1 MTDRLPHLAF
11 VFPGQ
16 GSQSLGMLAD
26 MAAAH
31 HEVTATFDQASKVLG
46 FDLWNLV
53 QSGPEAELNRTEN
66 TQPALLTAGVALWR
80 VWESRKGPRPAWLAG
95 HSLGEYTA
103 LVCAGALDFEAAVAL
118 VAERGRLMQEAVP
131 VGAGAMAAVLGLD
144 DQAVG
149 EVCQSAAQGEVVE
162 PVNFNAPGQVVIAGH
177 RQAVERAMAG
187 AKERGA
193 SRVLSLPVSV
203 PSHCALMKP
212 AAERLGRRLAEV
224 EIRPPAIPVLHN
236 VDVTSHGKPEAIRQ
250 ALVAQLYNPV
260 RWVEIIQTLANR
272 GVALGV
278 ECGPG
283 KVLAGLNK
291 RIDRKFRT
299 VSLNDAAS
307 LEAALAASRE

>member
-1 MTDRLPHLAF
+1 MTDRLPHLTF

-31 HEVTATFDQASKVLG
+31 PQVTATFDQASKVLG